1 MAPLSPTSRRR
12 RGFLPAALCASIGT
26 TIAAQTPPEN
36 DGPYAAGSRT
46 LSVPGRPGG
55 NNSVTLQVWYPA
67 QSAGANAPIEPTA
80 LPAPLVVFGHGFSL
94 SAGLYDSLYR
104 HLATHGF
111 VVAGVATEEGL
122 LTGNLPRFVNDFAAT
137 VTGMRAAASDPSSPF
152 LGAVAA
158 DTRANAAGHSFG
170 GAAAIVAAADHP
182 DLFASVTPM
191 AATSTSPQGVDI
203 LGAARR
209 LGVPV
214 LHLGASADTI
224 VPPPQNLD
232 PLFQATPGDSLLVEI
247 LGGNHSAFHERWA
260 IDRLLEPPGS
270 ISIAEQQRR
279 IRRVWLPFLEWSL
292 RDVTSR
298 LDYLLGPTHRND
310 SGWSRSLARLTRG
323 VLFGSGVPTLGSTFV
338 LCPTRGV
345 GDRALTFVAFGA
357 GAGISTPFGEFRLD
371 PTSTLVFADG
381 VTGAGNF
388 APQPLGIPTDPTLIG
403 FTLWF
408 QSLLPVGSAP
418 TGGGELT
425 DSLQVVVR

>member
-1 MAPLSPTSRRR
+1 V
-12 RGFLPAALCASIGT
+12 FLPTALFAAIGT
-26 TIAAQTPPEN
+26 AIAAQTPPEN

-55 NNSVTLQVWYPA
+55 NSTVALQVWYPA
-67 QSAGANAPIEPTA
+67 LSAGANAPIDPAA
-80 LPAPLVVFGHGFSL
+80 LPARLVVFGHGFSL

-137 VTGMRAAASDPSSPF
+137 VIGIRAAASDPSSALF
-152 LGAVAA
+152 GAVAA

-209 LGVPV
+209 LSVPV
-214 LHLGASADTI
+214 LHLGASADGI
-224 VPPPQNLD
+224 VPPAQNLD
-232 PLFQATPGDSLLVEI
+232 PLFLATLGDSLLVEI

-270 ISIAEQQRR
+270 ISVAEQQLR

-292 RDVTSR
+292 RAATAR
-298 LDYLLGPTHRND
+298 LDFLLGPTHRND

-323 VLFGSGVPTLGSTFV
+323 VLFGSGVPTLGTTFV
-338 LCPTRGV
+338 LCPTRRV
-345 GDRALTFVAFGA
+345 GDRALTLVAFAA
-357 GAGISTPFGEFRLD
+357 GAAIPTPFGEFVLD
-371 PTSTLVFADG
+371 PASTLVFADSI
-381 VTGAGNF
+381 TGASNF
-388 APQPLGIPTDPTLIG
+388 APQPLGIPADPTLIG

-408 QSLLPVGSAP
+408 QSLLLDASLP
-418 TGGGELT
+418 GGDGEL
-425 DSLQVVVR
+425 SGALQVVVR